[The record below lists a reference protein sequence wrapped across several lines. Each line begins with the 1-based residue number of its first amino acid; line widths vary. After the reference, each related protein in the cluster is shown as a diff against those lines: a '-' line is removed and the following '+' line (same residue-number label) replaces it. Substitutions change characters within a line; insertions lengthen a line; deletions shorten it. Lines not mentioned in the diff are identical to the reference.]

1 MAKPTYAEK
10 LKDPRW
16 QKKRLE
22 ILERDKWCC
31 QRCLDGENTL
41 HVHHLRY
48 FPGRDPWDYD
58 NKLLI
63 TLCAEC
69 HENEKE
75 SRPCNESDLLDMLK
89 EQGFMAEDL
98 HCIASGIHLLES
110 RYLPEITATII
121 EKTLA
126 DPVLWEKAC
135 AEYFESI
142 KSEGEENGT
151 PNKGNS

>member
-1 MAKPTYAEK
+1 MAKPTYA
-10 LKDPRW
+10 
-16 QKKRLE
+16 
-22 ILERDKWCC
+22 
-31 QRCLDGENTL
+31 
-41 HVHHLRY
+41 
-48 FPGRDPWDYD
+48 
-58 NKLLI
+58 
-63 TLCAEC
+63 
-69 HENEKE
+69 
-75 SRPCNESDLLDMLK
+75 
-89 EQGFMAEDL
+89 
-98 HCIASGIHLLES
+98 LES